1 MNTFPL
7 NGTTLGSAIRY
18 ATSAGLEGE
27 ADMVFIV
34 SENNLSTMV
43 SSVGMTFTVAGE
55 ITSQVIL
62 TAPNVSMTFTM
73 TGDGLF
79 NNQFLYGDIAVALD
93 ASGDPS
99 VMHRLAGADLMT
111 LEATGSL
118 RLLGR
123 LAGQVDVALNL
134 SGDPLTIRF
143 LEGAVVLALD
153 SRGVLSINPS
163 SVDDDQRTFS
173 RPSSQREFAR

>member
-27 ADMVFIV
+27 ASMVFIV

-79 NNQFLYGDIAVALD
+79 NNQFLYGNIAVALD

-99 VMHRLAGADLMT
+99 VIKYLEGTDLMT
-111 LEATGSL
+111 LTAAGTL
-118 RLLGR
+118 KMLGR
-123 LAGQVDVALNL
+123 LAGQVDVALAL
-134 SGDPLTIRF
+134 SGDPLTMRF
-143 LEGAVVLALD
+143 MEGVVVLAL
-153 SRGVLSINPS
+153 GVTGDLSINPS